1 MMFKSTKSRFFTI
14 LIVLTVIG
22 LATLIA
28 IQLFYLNEDIKSIII
43 LQTICWLTISFLLWI
58 YFGTNYRVNNEGLF
72 YRSGPMSGK
81 IEISKIYEIVIG
93 QQIIPILKPATGNN
107 GLVIKYNQW
116 DEIYISPNTNEKF
129 IEKLLNVNDKVKVT
143 DLRKTA

>member
-22 LATLIA
+22 LATLNA

-58 YFGTNYRVNNEGLF
+58 YFGTNYRVNNEDLF
-72 YRSGPMSGK
+72 YRSGPIRGK

-143 DLRKTA
+143 DLRKIA